1 MNKTTETSFC
11 SRPAALF
18 ACGRQSIRLP
28 VPVYIRSSASVVGS
42 REKQGPLGE
51 LFDFAGEDDLFGCDT
66 WEDAESSLQRD
77 ALHLAL
83 QKAGLHSTDIRYLF
97 AGDLLGQSIATSFG
111 LMQYERPLFGLYGA
125 CSTCGLSLTLA
136 SLAVSG
142 SFADFA
148 ACVTSSHFASAE
160 KEFRF
165 PLGYGNQRPLSASWT
180 VTGSGA
186 FILANAPS
194 GHDRAMIT
202 GLTPGK
208 IVDYGLRDSMNM
220 GACMAPAAADT
231 IRQHFEDFGTAP
243 KDYDKIVTGDLGK
256 VGQRVLL
263 AYSRKFG
270 FEYGQSRAWG
280 SFGYAIVALC
290 AGFLFNINPL
300 INFWVGSAF
309 GLGMLLVYAFWVPA
323 EQKEELKKETDPNA
337 APTNP
342 SLKEM
347 VAVLK
352 MPTLWV
358 LIVFMLL
365 TNTFYTVFDQQMFP
379 TYYANLFPTEEIGN
393 ATYGT
398 LNGFQVFL
406 ESAMMGVVPIIM
418 KKIGVRN
425 ALLLGATVMFLR
437 IGLCGVFHDP
447 ITVSIVKLFHSI
459 EVPLFCLPAFRYF
472 TLHFDTKLSATLY
485 MVGFQIASQ
494 VGQVIFSTPL
504 GAFHDKMAQI
514 LPNNDMGSR
523 VTFWVI
529 SAIVLCAL
537 IYGFF
542 VIKHDDQE
550 VGGDPFYTDKQLRQM
565 EAAKA

>member
-1 MNKTTETSFC
+1 MASASKSAWRNPSYLQSSFGIFMFFC
-11 SRPAALF
+11 SWGIWWSFFQRWLNSIGLNSTEVGTIYSINSLATLIIMF
-18 ACGRQSIRLP
+18 A
-28 VPVYIRSSASVVGS
+28 
-42 REKQGPLGE
+42 
-51 LFDFAGEDDLFGCDT
+51 
-66 WEDAESSLQRD
+66 
-77 ALHLAL
+77 
-83 QKAGLHSTDIRYLF
+83 
-97 AGDLLGQSIATSFG
+97 
-111 LMQYERPLFGLYGA
+111 YGA
-125 CSTCGLSLTLA
+125 IQDQLGIKRKLVV
-136 SLAVSG
+136 AVSVI
-142 SFADFA
+142 A
-148 ACVTSSHFASAE
+148 ACVGPF
-160 KEFRF
+160 
-165 PLGYGNQRPLSASWT
+165 
-180 VTGSGA
+180 VTFVYAPMIQAGGTTRWIGA
-186 FILANAPS
+186 FIGS
-194 GHDRAMIT
+194 
-202 GLTPGK
+202 
-208 IVDYGLRDSMNM
+208 IVLSAGF
-220 GACMAPAAADT
+220 MAGCSL
-231 IRQHFEDFGTAP
+231 FEA
-243 KDYDKIVTGDLGK
+243 VTE
-256 VGQRVLL
+256 R
-263 AYSRKFG
+263 YSRKFG

-290 AGFLFNINPL
+290 AGWLFNINPL

-309 GLGMLLVYAFWVPA
+309 GVGMLLVFLLWIPA
-323 EQKEELKKETDPNA
+323 EQKEELKKEADPNA

-342 SLKEM
+342 SFKEM

-379 TYYANLFPTEEIGN
+379 TYYANLFATPEIGN

-398 LNGFQVFL
+398 LNGIQVFV

-425 ALLLGATVMFLR
+425 ALLLGAFVMFAR

-447 ITVSIVKLFHSI
+447 ISVSIVKMFHSI

-504 GAFHDKMAQI
+504 GKLHDT
-514 LPNNDMGSR
+514 MGDR
-523 VTFWVI
+523 PTFFTI
-529 SAIVLCAL
+529 SAIVLAAL

-542 VIKHDDQE
+542 VIKRDDQE
-550 VGGDPFYTDKQLRQM
+550 VGGDPFYTDKQLRAM